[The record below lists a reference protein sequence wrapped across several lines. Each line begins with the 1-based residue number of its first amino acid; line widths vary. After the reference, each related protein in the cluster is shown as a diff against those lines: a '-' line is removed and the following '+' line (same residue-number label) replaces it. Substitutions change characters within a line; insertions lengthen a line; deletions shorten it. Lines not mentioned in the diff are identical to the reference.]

1 MGMMTAKY
9 VSWTNKKL
17 CLEDRAYR
25 INRNEMQNRVDA
37 ITTGAFLSGG
47 LIGLVKHRSLT
58 VALGL
63 TTPAVVGG
71 FIYHALTAPRK
82 I

>member
-1 MGMMTAKY
+1 
-9 VSWTNKKL
+9 
-17 CLEDRAYR
+17 
-25 INRNEMQNRVDA
+25 MQNRVDV

-47 LIGLVKHRSLT
+47 LIGLVKYKSPT

-71 FIYHALTAPRK
+71 LIYHALTAPKK